1 MAKRRG
7 HGEGS
12 IYLRPD
18 GRWCASVTVGQVKGK
33 QKRKYIYGKTRKEVA
48 EKLKAAL
55 RDQQLGVNIAPE
67 RLTVESF
74 LTTWLEE
81 VVRRRLRPRVYENYE
96 QIVRMHL
103 IPHLG
108 SVQLVKL
115 MPEQVYAV
123 LAQLA
128 DEGKAAN
135 TIRNVRA
142 VLRRALNQALR
153 WGRVTRN
160 VATLVELPK
169 PTN

>member
-18 GRWCASVTVGQVKGK
+18 GRWCAYVTVGQVKGK

-55 RDQQLGVNIAPE
+55 RDQQLGLNITPE

-81 VVRRRLRPRVYENYE
+81 VVRRRLRPRPL
-96 QIVRMHL
+96 QR
-103 IPHLG
+103 
-108 SVQLVKL
+108 Q
-115 MPEQVYAV
+115 
-123 LAQLA
+123 
-128 DEGKAAN
+128 
-135 TIRNVRA
+135 R
-142 VLRRALNQALR
+142 LRRR
-153 WGRVTRN
+153 RRRRRDRRSPGRRS
-160 VATLVELPK
+160 
-169 PTN
+169 

>member
-1 MAKRRG
+1 
-7 HGEGS
+7 
-12 IYLRPD
+12 
-18 GRWCASVTVGQVKGK
+18 
-33 QKRKYIYGKTRKEVA
+33 VA

-67 RLTVESF
+67 RLTVEMF
-74 LTTWLEE
+74 LTIWLEE
-81 VVRRRLRPRVYENYE
+81 VVRRRLRPHVYQNYA

-103 IPHLG
+103 VPHLG

-153 WGRVTRN
+153 WGV
-160 VATLVELPK
+160 VAQFRMVFVRLLDSCSG
-169 PTN
+169 NA